1 MCGGSISPPVSK
13 NLWPGQVPFFAVA
26 LQRGVSAPRAGS
38 GPDDKRARPLYYA
51 VMSTHTTMK
60 TLPVWSLSLGCPKN
74 RVDSERLL
82 GSLGLPVKSVAQMG
96 RARLVFINTCGFIAP
111 AVRESVRAVLDAV
124 NRLARCK
131 NKPLLA
137 VAGCMVGR
145 YGAEELARELPEV
158 DLWLPTGD
166 LADWPAMLA
175 RALGLPRL
183 PEGPGSGGRLLST
196 GPSYAWLKIGE
207 GCRHN
212 CAFCTIP
219 SIRGGLRSEPVS
231 DLLAEARGLLEQG
244 VRELVL
250 VAQDVTAWG
259 GDLGEKKSL
268 LHLLEG
274 LLGLD
279 GLAWLRLLYLYPSG
293 VTPELL
299 RFMRESGGPLL
310 PYLDIPLQH
319 AHPEVLARMGRPF
332 AGDPRRVLDRV
343 RDALPEAAVRTTFI
357 VGYPGESEAHFDSL
371 CRFVEESRFQ
381 NMGVF
386 AYQAEEGTKAAG
398 LPDQVPEEIRERRR
412 ATLMEIQ
419 AGISESLLAERVGQR
434 LPVLV
439 DAPHLEWPGLHSGR
453 VWFQAPEV
461 DGMTYVS
468 GPGVT
473 PGALVECDIVENA
486 EYDLTALA

>member
-1 MCGGSISPPVSK
+1 MNTRTATK
-13 NLWPGQVPFFAVA
+13 A
-26 LQRGVSAPRAGS
+26 LA
-38 GPDDKRARPLYYA
+38 
-51 VMSTHTTMK
+51 
-60 TLPVWSLSLGCPKN
+60 VWSLSLGCPKN

-82 GSLGLPVKSVAQMG
+82 GSLGVPVKSVGQMG

-111 AVRESVRAVLDAV
+111 AVRESVRAVLDAA

-131 NKPLLA
+131 RKPLLA
-137 VAGCMVGR
+137 VAGCLVGR

-158 DLWLPTGD
+158 DLWLPTKD
-166 LADWPAMLA
+166 LANWPALLA
-175 RALGLPRL
+175 RALRL
-183 PEGPGSGGRLLST
+183 PEPPKKGIGGGGRLLST

-207 GCRHN
+207 GCRHK

-219 SIRGGLRSEPVS
+219 SIRGGLRSEAGAN
-231 DLLAEARGLLEQG
+231 LLDEARALLEGG
-244 VRELVL
+244 VRELAL

-259 GDLGEKKSL
+259 GETGGKKNL
-268 LHLLEG
+268 LYLLEK
-274 LLGLD
+274 LMGLD
-279 GLAWLRLLYLYPSG
+279 GLTWLRLLYLYPSG

-299 RFMRESGGPLL
+299 HFIREAGAPLL

-319 AHPEVLARMGRPF
+319 AHPDVLARMGRPF

-343 RDALPEAAVRTTFI
+343 RHILPEAAVRTTFI
-357 VGYPGESEAHFDSL
+357 VGYPGESEAHFDGL
-371 CRFVEESRFQ
+371 CRFVEESRFRHL
-381 NMGVF
+381 GVF
-386 AYQAEEGTKAAG
+386 AYEAEEGTPAAA
-398 LPDQVPEEIRERRR
+398 LPDQVPDEVKRRRR

-419 AGISESLLAERVGQR
+419 AGISESLLAAEVGRR

-439 DAPHLEWPGLHSGR
+439 DAPHPDWPGLHSGR

-473 PGALVECDIVENA
+473 PGALVECDIVENTA
-486 EYDLTALA
+486 YDLTALA

>member
-1 MCGGSISPPVSK
+1 MNTRIATK
-13 NLWPGQVPFFAVA
+13 A
-26 LQRGVSAPRAGS
+26 L
-38 GPDDKRARPLYYA
+38 
-51 VMSTHTTMK
+51 T
-60 TLPVWSLSLGCPKN
+60 VWSLSLGCPKN

-82 GSLGLPVKSVAQMG
+82 GSLGVPVKSVAQMG

-166 LADWPAMLA
+166 LADWPALLA
-175 RALGLPRL
+175 HALGLPDP
-183 PEGPGSGGRLLST
+183 PEKVTGNGGRLLST

-207 GCRHN
+207 GCRHK

-219 SIRGGLRSEPVS
+219 SIRGGLRSEAAP
-231 DLLAEARGLLEQG
+231 DLLAEARGLLERG

-259 GDLGEKKSL
+259 GDTGGKKTL
-268 LHLLEG
+268 PYLMERLM
-274 LLGLD
+274 GLD
-279 GLAWLRLLYLYPSG
+279 GMAWLRLLYLYPSG

-299 RFMRESGGPLL
+299 RFIKEAGAPLL

-319 AHPEVLARMGRPF
+319 AHPDVLARMGRPF
-332 AGDPRRVLDRV
+332 AGDPRRVLERV
-343 RDALPEAAVRTTFI
+343 RDILPEAAVRTTFI

-371 CRFVEESRFQ
+371 CRFVEESRFRHL
-381 NMGVF
+381 GVF
-386 AYQAEEGTKAAG
+386 AYQAEEGTPAAT
-398 LPDQVPEEIRERRR
+398 LPDQVPDEVKERRR

-419 AGISESLLAERVGQR
+419 AGISESLLEAHVGRR

-439 DAPHLEWPGLHSGR
+439 DAPHPEWPGLHSGR

-473 PGALVECDIVENA
+473 PGALVECDIVENT

>member
-1 MCGGSISPPVSK
+1 MNTRIAT
-13 NLWPGQVPFFAVA
+13 NA
-26 LQRGVSAPRAGS
+26 L
-38 GPDDKRARPLYYA
+38 
-51 VMSTHTTMK
+51 T
-60 TLPVWSLSLGCPKN
+60 VWSLSLGCPKN

-82 GSLGLPVKSVAQMG
+82 GSLGVPVKSVAQMG

-131 NKPLLA
+131 NRPLLA

-166 LADWPAMLA
+166 LADWPALLA
-175 RALGLPRL
+175 RALGLPDP
-183 PEGPGSGGRLLST
+183 PEKVAGNGGRLLST

-207 GCRHN
+207 GCRHK

-219 SIRGGLRSEPVS
+219 SIRGGLRSEAAP
-231 DLLAEARGLLEQG
+231 DLLAEARGLLERG

-259 GDLGEKKSL
+259 GDTGEKKTL
-268 LHLLEG
+268 PYLLER
-274 LLGLD
+274 LMGLD

-299 RFMRESGGPLL
+299 RFIKEAGAPLL

-319 AHPEVLARMGRPF
+319 AHPDVLARMGRPF
-332 AGDPRRVLDRV
+332 AGDPRRVLERV
-343 RDALPEAAVRTTFI
+343 RDVLPEAAVRTTFI

-371 CRFVEESRFQ
+371 CRFVEESRFRQ
-381 NMGVF
+381 LGVF
-386 AYQAEEGTKAAG
+386 AYQAEEGTPAAT
-398 LPDQVPEEIRERRR
+398 LPDQVPDEVKERRR

-419 AGISESLLAERVGQR
+419 AGISESLLEAHVGRR

-439 DAPHLEWPGLHSGR
+439 DAPHPEWPGLHSGR

-473 PGALVECDIVENA
+473 PGALVECDIVENT

>member
-1 MCGGSISPPVSK
+1 
-13 NLWPGQVPFFAVA
+13 
-26 LQRGVSAPRAGS
+26 
-38 GPDDKRARPLYYA
+38 
-51 VMSTHTTMK
+51 
-60 TLPVWSLSLGCPKN
+60 
-74 RVDSERLL
+74 
-82 GSLGLPVKSVAQMG
+82 MG

-175 RALGLPRL
+175 RALNL
-183 PEGPGSGGRLLST
+183 PEGAGGGGRLLST

-219 SIRGGLRSEPVS
+219 SIRGGLRSEPVPG
-231 DLLAEARGLLEQG
+231 LLAEARGLLEQG

-259 GDLGEKKSL
+259 GDLAGKKSL

-299 RFMRESGGPLL
+299 RFMKESGGPLL

-371 CRFVEESRFQ
+371 CRLWRKAVSRIW
-381 NMGVF
+381 
-386 AYQAEEGTKAAG
+386 AYSPTRPKKAPKP
-398 LPDQVPEEIRERRR
+398 LNCRIRCRKR
-412 ATLMEIQ
+412 ARS
-419 AGISESLLAERVGQR
+419 AA
-434 LPVLV
+434 
-439 DAPHLEWPGLHSGR
+439 
-453 VWFQAPEV
+453 
-461 DGMTYVS
+461 
-468 GPGVT
+468 
-473 PGALVECDIVENA
+473 ALR
-486 EYDLTALA
+486 

>member
-1 MCGGSISPPVSK
+1 MYGGFIFKNIPSK
-13 NLWPGQVPFFAVA
+13 PFAGAPLLCRFPFSRWGVP
-26 LQRGVSAPRAGS
+26 APRAGR
-38 GPDDKRARPLYYA
+38 GPDDKRVRALYHA
-51 VMSTHTTMK
+51 AMSIHTPTK
-60 TLPVWSLSLGCPKN
+60 ALPVWSLSLGCPKN

-82 GSLGLPVKSVAQMG
+82 GSLGLPVKSVSQMG
-96 RARLVFINTCGFIAP
+96 RARLVFINACGFIAP

-175 RALGLPRL
+175 RALNL
-183 PEGPGSGGRLLST
+183 PEGAGSGGRLLST

-219 SIRGGLRSEPVS
+219 SIRGGLRSEPVPG
-231 DLLAEARGLLEQG
+231 LLAEARGLLEQG

-259 GDLGEKKSL
+259 GDLAGKKSL

-279 GLAWLRLLYLYPSG
+279 GLAAAAPALSLPQRGHARTLRL
-293 VTPELL
+293 
-299 RFMRESGGPLL
+299 
-310 PYLDIPLQH
+310 
-319 AHPEVLARMGRPF
+319 
-332 AGDPRRVLDRV
+332 
-343 RDALPEAAVRTTFI
+343 
-357 VGYPGESEAHFDSL
+357 
-371 CRFVEESRFQ
+371 
-381 NMGVF
+381 
-386 AYQAEEGTKAAG
+386 
-398 LPDQVPEEIRERRR
+398 
-412 ATLMEIQ
+412 
-419 AGISESLLAERVGQR
+419 
-434 LPVLV
+434 
-439 DAPHLEWPGLHSGR
+439 
-453 VWFQAPEV
+453 
-461 DGMTYVS
+461 
-468 GPGVT
+468 
-473 PGALVECDIVENA
+473 
-486 EYDLTALA
+486 